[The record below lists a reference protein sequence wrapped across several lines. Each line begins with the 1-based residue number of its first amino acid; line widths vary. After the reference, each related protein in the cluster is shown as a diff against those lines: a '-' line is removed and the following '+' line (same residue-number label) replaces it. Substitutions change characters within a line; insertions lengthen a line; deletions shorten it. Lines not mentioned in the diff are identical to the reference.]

1 MGDLTDCGGGAGGML
16 VGSAVKATGNALGA
30 IASTSGSLLSGAGS
44 AIGKGASGLADAGGK
59 VFDKLGIDTTL
70 EPEQLQG
77 DVVTALKK
85 AVSRHYSLNSCN
97 SS

>member
-1 MGDLTDCGGGAGGML
+1 M
-16 VGSAVKATGNALGA
+16 
-30 IASTSGSLLSGAGS
+30 
-44 AIGKGASGLADAGGK
+44 ADAGGK

-85 AVSRHYSLNSCN
+85 SGIPSLQPEFMQQQLNAAKTDLADAVKALALQPDNSDAIIN
-97 SS
+97 QLVAKLKKQGEAISQDVDQD